1 MLKFYDVEEK
11 EMSTIKIKKDEE
23 LDFFKEIIK
32 QILTNIKVNVNNV
45 NVRLFM
51 NTPS

>member
-1 MLKFYDVEEK
+1 MLKFYDVDENVRDA
-11 EMSTIKIKKDEE
+11 IKLKKDEE

-45 NVRLFM
+45 SVRLFM